1 MTGRRAG
8 ILATLCFL
16 LSACGAGAGAPPP
29 ALSPGGASSPPATTA
44 SPGASSASSAGSS
57 GSAASGSAGAA
68 INSDS
73 AAPAGSPSALPTW
86 PVQIPVPP
94 SPAQMAEDS
103 VEGAIAAGQYLF
115 TLLDYATITGD
126 IAPLTPLAGEQ
137 CDWCQH
143 QIAKREETDFR
154 PRQPTV
160 FSFSDARGRWN
171 DPIAAYTVQFS
182 VSHPPNPVVNRK
194 GAEKTDRAEEFFV
207 TMRIFR
213 SGNNWI
219 VDAVG
224 MNDDILDGGV

>member
-1 MTGRRAG
+1 MNVLITGRRAG
-8 ILATLCFL
+8 ILASLCFL
-16 LSACGAGAGAPPP
+16 LSSCGAGAGAPPP
-29 ALSPGGASSPPATTA
+29 GLSPGNFSGMPA
-44 SPGASSASSAGSS
+44 ASSAPPAANSPSSTISS
-57 GSAASGSAGAA
+57 GSV
-68 INSDS
+68 
-73 AAPAGSPSALPTW
+73 APSVPPSSPLTW
-86 PVQIPVPP
+86 PVQIPVPAP
-94 SPAQMAEDS
+94 PAQMSEDS
-103 VEGAIAAGQYLF
+103 VAGAIAAGQYLF

-126 IAPLTPLAGEQ
+126 IAPLSPLAGEQ

-154 PRQPTV
+154 PRQATV

-171 DPIAAYTVQFS
+171 DSIAAYTVQFS
-182 VSHPPNPVVNRK
+182 VSHPPNPVMNRK

-213 SGNNWI
+213 SGGNWI

>member
-1 MTGRRAG
+1 M
-8 ILATLCFL
+8 
-16 LSACGAGAGAPPP
+16 P
-29 ALSPGGASSPPATTA
+29 A
-44 SPGASSASSAGSS
+44 ASSAPPAANSPSSTISS
-57 GSAASGSAGAA
+57 GSV
-68 INSDS
+68 
-73 AAPAGSPSALPTW
+73 APSVPPSSPLTW
-86 PVQIPVPP
+86 PVQIPVPAP
-94 SPAQMAEDS
+94 PAQMSEDS
-103 VEGAIAAGQYLF
+103 VAGAIAAGQYLF

-126 IAPLTPLAGEQ
+126 IAPLSPLAGEQ

-154 PRQPTV
+154 PRQATV

-171 DPIAAYTVQFS
+171 DSIAAYTVQFS
-182 VSHPPNPVVNRK
+182 VSHPPNPVMNRK

-213 SGNNWI
+213 SGGNWI

>member
-1 MTGRRAG
+1 MNVLMTGRRAG
-8 ILATLCFL
+8 ILAILCFL

-29 ALSPGGASSPPATTA
+29 ALSPGGASSPPAATA
-44 SPGASSASSAGSS
+44 SPGASSGST
-57 GSAASGSAGAA
+57 ASGSAGAA
-68 INSDS
+68 TSSDS
-73 AAPAGSPSALPTW
+73 AAPEGSPSAPPTW
-86 PVQIPVPP
+86 PVQIPVPAP
-94 SPAQMAEDS
+94 PAQIAEET

-154 PRQPTV
+154 PRQATV

-182 VSHPPNPVVNRK
+182 VFHPPNPVVNRK

-213 SGNNWI
+213 SGDNWI